1 MDILSQ
7 RSNGVS
13 IMNADQHTFG
23 QGVHSEAPEWLSAL
37 MDGDI
42 ANAELNA
49 LLDAPNTELHAQWH
63 AYHAVGEA
71 LRAERPLPSSRA
83 PQDFLAGVMAGV
95 GEVDHAPRQLPTPVE
110 LSHVRGP
117 AANDAVMRWKALAG
131 VASLAAVMAVGWGVL
146 RVEGAPFAQ
155 TETLASASSPLTVA
169 ALPVPAGEAAG
180 VVVVNTE
187 QGKII
192 RDPRLEQLLAAH
204 RQYGGASV
212 LQMPAGFLRN
222 ATYESAPQR

>member
-1 MDILSQ
+1 
-7 RSNGVS
+7 
-13 IMNADQHTFG
+13 
-23 QGVHSEAPEWLSAL
+23 
-37 MDGDI
+37 
-42 ANAELNA
+42 
-49 LLDAPNTELHAQWH
+49 
-63 AYHAVGEA
+63 
-71 LRAERPLPSSRA
+71 
-83 PQDFLAGVMAGV
+83 
-95 GEVDHAPRQLPTPVE
+95 
-110 LSHVRGP
+110 
-117 AANDAVMRWKALAG
+117 MRWKALAG

-169 ALPVPAGEAAG
+169 ALPVLAGEAAG

-192 RDPRLEQLLAAH
+192 RDPRLEQLLAEH
-204 RQYGGASV
+204 RHYGGASV